1 MTVTNNSG
9 VRAVLLDLGD
19 TLIHGNFT
27 AGDSQQVWEEIYTTL
42 INPHNDPALPTLPY
56 LRHCMDEKV
65 RKVMAATWAL
75 KTEEEQNLPELFMS
89 AFEAAGLKENLSV
102 EFAHQVIAAEQ
113 RLLYDR
119 IVEVGPT
126 VFSTLEELRR
136 RGYVLGLVSN
146 FCNIT
151 EVVYDNLNRLGLL
164 EPFHQT
170 ILSCEVGWR
179 KPSPHIYR
187 AICQKLALEPAAC
200 LFVGDRLIEDVRG
213 PQAFGMKAV
222 LTQEYRVEEPT
233 PEIQP
238 QAVIKRLSELLE
250 LPDNLL

>member
-9 VRAVLLDLGD
+9 IRAVLLDLGD

-27 AGDSQQVWEEIYTTL
+27 AGDSHVVWQEIYTTL
-42 INPHNDPALPTLPY
+42 INPHNDPTLPTLPY
-56 LRHCMDEKV
+56 LRKCMDEKV
-65 RKVMAATWAL
+65 RQVMAQTWAL
-75 KTEEEQNLPELFMS
+75 KTEEEQNLPELFLK
-89 AFEAAGLKENLSV
+89 AFEFAGLKENLSH
-102 EFAHQVIAAEQ
+102 EFVYQVIALEQ
-113 RLLYDR
+113 QMLYDR
-119 IVEVGPT
+119 IVEIGPT
-126 VFSTLEELRR
+126 VFSTLAELRR
-136 RGYVLGLVSN
+136 RGYQLGLVSN

-151 EVVYDNLNRLGLL
+151 EVVYSNLNRLGLL

-187 AICQKLALEPAAC
+187 AICQKMAIEPSAC

-213 PQAFGMKAV
+213 PQLFGMKAV

-233 PEIQP
+233 SEIQP
-238 QAVIKRLSELLE
+238 QAVIKSLAELLD